1 MSVAIRESTE
11 WTSPTP
17 STPRPLVL
25 LSEGIARWQ
34 GPMNILMRRPWP
46 KDARF
51 FSARIVGFVLPPSA
65 AAPIKALRRDLR
77 PLSKSPCVV
86 TLMAMVLSD
95 HRLAT

>member
-1 MSVAIRESTE
+1 VDVADTKYAT
-11 WTSPTP
+11 TS
-17 STPRPLVL
+17 VL
-25 LSEGIARWQ
+25 LSEGDRSVQ
-34 GPMNILMRRPWP
+34 GPMNILMRRPGEG
-46 KDARF
+46 RE
-51 FSARIVGFVLPPSA
+51 VLLGAHRWVCAAPSA